1 MNTAQTIPHGRTC
14 WILLALSLVVS
25 ACSGGPVDDETA
37 LEVQAPVPFEGAF
50 RTPVQLA
57 RRMSLDI
64 RGEFM
69 DVNEIDLV
77 QQDSD
82 NIDTL
87 LDSWLQEDGHR
98 SQLIDLFS
106 SMLLTKVDKFNVT
119 EADFYLSEDQAYD
132 FVRAIGEESPRLMAH
147 VAMSD
152 GPWTDVVQVDYTMAN
167 SVLSQIWN
175 LEPIDAQPVDSNTW
189 VRARY
194 ADGRPA
200 LGVVATNGIWW
211 RYYTTPNNKSRAR
224 AAFLTRLL
232 VCDDILSTAVT
243 SPSSLQVDAQNIDD
257 FVRTDPGCLSCHQ
270 TLDPLAASLY
280 GFWQHDMHDVVE
292 LSIYHPERE
301 WDGERDLQLDMA
313 WYGKPISAPAEL
325 GERIAEDERFYPCAV
340 SSLAERLWRRPVLA
354 IDEGRIETIAHQVS
368 SENGRYREIFKALL
382 NSPEYQILIPRDSTD
397 SRSAST
403 AKMMTA
409 HQIQHSIQELTGFEW
424 TDSTLDLLDNDEWGY
439 RMLLGG
445 IDGRSTTQWLEAPS
459 ATRQLTL
466 KRLSQLASEHVVSE
480 AIEMNGHE
488 LFLNLNPASI
498 GAGEE
503 AFETIVSS
511 WRLRLMGEA
520 PTQTEMEILQSRFM
534 QAENAFGRET
544 AWISML
550 SVFLRDTNT
559 WLY

>member
-1 MNTAQTIPHGRTC
+1 MGQTLFKEKIC
-14 WILLALSLVVS
+14 WLLSVVIVA
-25 ACSGGPVDDETA
+25 ACSGGATEEESAVDVKPPVA
-37 LEVQAPVPFEGAF
+37 FEGAF
-50 RTPVQLA
+50 RNPVQLA
-57 RRMSLDI
+57 RRMSIDV

-69 DVNEIDLV
+69 DADEIALV
-77 QQDSD
+77 QADVE
-82 NIDTL
+82 NIDVL
-87 LDSWLQEDGHR
+87 LDGWLQEEGHR
-98 SQLIDLFS
+98 QQLVDIFS
-106 SMLLTKVDKFNVT
+106 SMLLTKVDAFNVT
-119 EADFYLSEDQAYD
+119 EADFYLSEAQAYD
-132 FVRAIGEESPRLMAH
+132 FIRSIGEESPRLMAH
-147 VAMSD
+147 IAMSD
-152 GPWTDVVQVDYTMAN
+152 GPWTDVVQADYTMGN
-167 SVLSQIWN
+167 SILSQIWN
-175 LEPIDAQPVDSNTW
+175 LEPVDDVPVDVDTW
-189 VRARY
+189 VQVRY
-194 ADGRPA
+194 TDGRPP

-243 SPSSLQVDAQNIDD
+243 SPSSLQVDANNIDD

-313 WYGKPISAPAEL
+313 WYGKSISAPAEL

-340 SSLAERLWRRPVLA
+340 SSLAERLWRRPVLD

-368 SENGRYREIFKALL
+368 QHSARYRDIFKAIL
-382 NSPEYQILIPRDSTD
+382 NSPEYQILIPADPTD
-397 SRSAST
+397 VRSAAT

-409 HQIQHSIQELTGFEW
+409 HQIQHSIKELTGFNW
-424 TDSTLDLLDNDEWGY
+424 TDATLNLLDNDEWGY

-466 KRLSQLASEHVVSE
+466 KRLSQLASEYVVST
-480 AIEMNGHE
+480 AIEVDGHD
-488 LFLNLNPASI
+488 LFLGSNPLDVSADEQQFI
-498 GAGEE
+498 D
-503 AFETIVSS
+503 IVTS

-520 PTQTEMEILQSRFM
+520 PDQSEIEVLQDRF
-534 QAENAFGRET
+534 QEAEVAFGRET
-544 AWISML
+544 AWTSML
-550 SVFLRDTNT
+550 SIFLRNTNT